1 VKCTQDE
8 RADNNDV
15 AQSANIV
22 DAKKWFAEYESNG
35 EKLKIMKIYL
45 CLLMA
50 FLFEIN
56 IQAQEKEKDTLF
68 FKFDRSYIKESE
80 SESDLIFSLKDTDNT
95 EMFYFKR
102 AEVVNSLKP
111 KRILCLKETIR
122 QPNFYNKSN
131 VPKLNN
137 NQLLKYFSS
146 KITYLVK
153 EKNGK
158 KEFIRIEPVLAIAD

>member
-1 VKCTQDE
+1 MT
-8 RADNNDV
+8 
-15 AQSANIV
+15 
-22 DAKKWFAEYESNG
+22 
-35 EKLKIMKIYL
+35 
-45 CLLMA
+45 
-50 FLFEIN
+50 FLFGIN

-80 SESDLIFSLKDTDNT
+80 SELIFSLKDTDNT
-95 EMFYFKR
+95 EMFYFKG
-102 AEVVNSLKP
+102 AEVVNGLKP

-137 NQLLKYFSS
+137 NQLLKYFSN

-153 EKNGK
+153 EKSGK